1 MTIKPYKHT
10 VQYYETDRMGF
21 VHHSNYIRW
30 MEEARS
36 DFFDQIGWPYVK
48 TEEMG
53 IISPVVA
60 LDCKY
65 KQPLPFDFYLPQKN
79 ICIEFQGEQHYKER
93 SLYYSEESQK
103 LSQYIKYEN
112 NIVYV
117 KLIGACAGCSMIDI
131 TLKDGI
137 EELIINEVPEVKEV
151 RNIDD

>member
-65 KQPLPFDFYLPQKN
+65 KQPTTYGDVVSIRIKVLENRRVKFKVGYVMEDQK
-79 ICIEFQGEQHYKER
+79 G
-93 SLYYSEESQK
+93 
-103 LSQYIKYEN
+103 
-112 NIVYV
+112 NIVCEGTSEHCFLD
-117 KLIGACAGCSMIDI
+117 KNG
-131 TLKDGI
+131 GI
-137 EELIINEVPEVKEV
+137 VRINKQFPEFYADME
-151 RNIDD
+151 RFTTE